1 MADLAGARALYSW
14 IGKMSSRA
22 ELAAPSPDFQPDF
35 DQAFAANLEA
45 QWVRYSKI
53 SAGVSIVL
61 VPVFALLDW
70 LVYPEAFFSFLQVR
84 MLCAASILLVVLV
97 AVKWARGLLPYAVV
111 GCLLLIQIMIAW
123 MIAST
128 EGQHSGY
135 YAGLNLPIIGMGFF
149 LPTVFLQTFL
159 FSVLSLLL
167 YTGACLYAGGGEL
180 GIPYVENCFFFVS
193 TGLIAT
199 YATWVLQERRR
210 TEFKL
215 SYELAGRI
223 RELHYLNRK
232 RTDFFN
238 NISHELRTP
247 LTLILAP
254 VQEILS
260 EGVRLPDALAG
271 RLMVVRDNGL
281 RLLKLVNELLD
292 IVRLEENVDSLRRD
306 PIDANGIVRSVV
318 DSMLHLAEAKGL
330 QLSKDISTGDMVV
343 KGDQRALEK
352 IFVNL
357 VGNAIKFTESGGC
370 ISVRSFCQ
378 GNWAIVEVQDS
389 GIGIARSEQ
398 GHIFERFRQADS
410 SSTRRYRGTGL
421 GLALVKEMTERMGGS
436 VSVESEPGRGTTMK
450 VQFPLSDEAPLP
462 DEEAGELDVIQAV
475 QRMAE
480 RQGGLQLEFPV
491 EVLDPTVA
499 GGEER
504 PLVLVVEDEP
514 DMRRYLCEILGREY
528 QVVQARDGREGLLLA
543 LERDPDLIL
552 LDLMLPEMDGL
563 EVCRRIRRDEKPR
576 FSRIMLLTARAD
588 EQSKLTALEN
598 GANDFLTK
606 PFSTI
611 EVLTRLRNLLENAH
625 LERDLAARNARLEQT
640 LRELE
645 ATQAQLIQSEKLNAL
660 GSLSAGLLH
669 EVNNPLNYSLT
680 ALQLLSSDPSIQGD
694 ELTREIL
701 GDIREG
707 MDRIR
712 AIVSDLHAF
721 AYPTAAE
728 KVGAFDFNEA
738 VEAALRFTA
747 HELKGIEV
755 SRCLPKPAWVLG
767 SKSHLTQVL
776 INIIANAAKAVG
788 SVTEDRI
795 GTIRIEGEA
804 REGRFWVRVLD
815 NGVGMDEQ
823 TLGRIFD
830 PFFTTRDVGEGMGL
844 GLSVCH
850 TIVTNH
856 GGRLIATSRPDQATE
871 LSFDLSLAE
880 QSPTTGVYESC
891 DVA

>member
-1 MADLAGARALYSW
+1 MHPWRATLNSW
-14 IGKMSSRA
+14 G
-22 ELAAPSPDFQPDF
+22 EGGPPSPELQPDF
-35 DQAFAANLEA
+35 EQAFAANLEA
-45 QWVRYSKI
+45 QWLRYSKI

-61 VPVFALLDW
+61 VPLFALLDW
-70 LVYPEAFFSFLQVR
+70 LVYPEEFVFFLQLRV
-84 MLCAASILLVVLV
+84 LCAASILMVVLT
-97 AVKWARGLLPYAVV
+97 AIRWGRRLLPLASV
-111 GCLLLIQIMIAW
+111 GCLILIQIMIAW
-123 MIAST
+123 MIAVT
-128 EGQHSGY
+128 DGQYSGY
-135 YAGLNLPIIGMGFF
+135 YAGLNLPIIGIGLF
-149 LPTVFLQTFL
+149 LPTVFLQTLL
-159 FSVLSLLL
+159 FCVLSLLL

-180 GIPYVENCFFFVS
+180 GIPYVENCFFFVA
-193 TGLIAT
+193 TGMIAT
-199 YATWVLQERRR
+199 YATWVLQGRRR
-210 TEFKL
+210 TEFTL
-215 SYELAGRI
+215 SYELAARI

-232 RTDFFN
+232 RTDFFS

-292 IVRLEENVDSLRRD
+292 IVRLEENVDGLSRV
-306 PIDANGIVRSVV
+306 PTDANGILRSVV

-330 QLSKDISTGDMVV
+330 ELKKDVPRGDLVV
-343 KGDQRALEK
+343 EGDQRALEK

-357 VGNAIKFTESGGC
+357 VGNAIKFTESGGW
-370 ISVRSFCQ
+370 IAVRSFPQ
-378 GNWAIVEVQDS
+378 GSWAIVEVEDN

-398 GHIFERFRQADS
+398 GHIFERFRQADG

-421 GLALVKEMTERMGGS
+421 GLALVKEMTERMGGA
-436 VSVESEPGRGTTMK
+436 VSVDSEPGRGTTMK
-450 VQFPLSDEAPLP
+450 IRLPLSDQRPVP
-462 DEEAGELDVIQAV
+462 EEVGEEPDVIEAIH
-475 QRMAE
+475 RMAE
-480 RQGGLQLEFPV
+480 RQGGLQLESPV
-491 EVLDPTVA
+491 EPPDPNVA
-499 GGEER
+499 DGEER

-514 DMRRYLCEILGREY
+514 DMRRYLCDILERDY
-528 QVVQARDGREGLLLA
+528 RVVQARDGREGLSLA

-563 EVCRRIRRDEKPR
+563 EVCRRIRRDERPR

-625 LERDLAARNARLEQT
+625 LERDLAARNARLELT

-669 EVNNPLNYSLT
+669 EINNPLNYSLT
-680 ALQLLSSDPSIQGD
+680 ALQLLSADPSMQGD

-712 AIVSDLHAF
+712 AIVTDLHAF
-721 AYPTAAE
+721 AYPTEAE

-738 VEAALRFTA
+738 VEAAVRFTA
-747 HELKGIEV
+747 HELKGVQV
-755 SRCLPKPAWVLG
+755 SRCLPKPARVLG

-788 SVTEDRI
+788 SVTDDRI

-804 REGRFWVRVLD
+804 REDRFWVRVLD
-815 NGVGMDEQ
+815 NGVGMDEH

-850 TIVTNH
+850 TIVRNH
-856 GGRLIATSRPDQATE
+856 GGRLIATSRPGQGTE

-880 QSPTTGVYESC
+880 QSPTTGIDEGC
-891 DVA
+891 HGA